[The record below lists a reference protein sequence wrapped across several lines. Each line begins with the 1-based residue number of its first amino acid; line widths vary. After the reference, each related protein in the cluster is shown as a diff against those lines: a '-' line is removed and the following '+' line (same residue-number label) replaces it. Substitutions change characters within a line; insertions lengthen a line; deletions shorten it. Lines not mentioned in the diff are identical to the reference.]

1 MTAPRDKLNLWSEYS
16 RQRKQQAEEREALA
30 GMEAAR
36 SRYER
41 EAERFWKRAR
51 DLCALSVGGALGLLA
66 WKGEAWAF
74 WVFAVA
80 WAVWLGLRLVQVWRM
95 TR

>member
-1 MTAPRDKLNLWSEYS
+1 MTPQEQA
-16 RQRKQQAEEREALA
+16 QAEEREALA
-30 GMEAAR
+30 GMEA
-36 SRYER
+36 
-41 EAERFWKRAR
+41 RAR
-51 DLCALSVGGALGLLA
+51 NFCALSVGGALGLLA